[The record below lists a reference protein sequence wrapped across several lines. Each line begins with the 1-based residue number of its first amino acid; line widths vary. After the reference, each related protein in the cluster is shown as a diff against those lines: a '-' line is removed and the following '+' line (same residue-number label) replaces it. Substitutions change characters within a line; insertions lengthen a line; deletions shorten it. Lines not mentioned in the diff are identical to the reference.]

1 MGRRRCWEPSACG
14 AARRPLCVEALG
26 GSGGGE
32 RGGER
37 DGEVGER
44 LPPVRGGERLDSEPR
59 CAAWRRALSERAATR
74 W

>member
-1 MGRRRCWEPSACG
+1 MPRAVRFVL
-14 AARRPLCVEALG
+14 RPFG

-44 LPPVRGGERLDSEPR
+44 LPPVRGGERLESEPPLR
-59 CAAWRRALSERAATR
+59 GMEEGVVGESCDEVVV
-74 W
+74 